1 VEPELSDPNVEAPEG
16 LITRTVVYVVVALVI
31 GFAGGIG
38 YAQAFTGGG
47 DTASDQAADPVAAAE
62 PEPQLDGT
70 QADAVQSEQVPQQ
83 PLVFDIDL
91 TGRPSLGDPDSLVTV
106 VEMTD
111 YECPFCRLH
120 HQQVMAVL
128 LSEYGDR
135 IRYVTIN
142 FPLSSIH
149 PLAFTAALA
158 AECAHN
164 QGLFWQYNDAL
175 FATTE
180 SLVPDTLVAIAAGL
194 GVEMEPFVQC
204 VNSGA
209 TQGLVVRDIQD
220 GQRFGVTGTPTF
232 FINGKKLVGAR
243 AIDIF
248 RQVIDAE
255 LAAAGG

>member
-1 VEPELSDPNVEAPEG
+1 VEPELPDPDVKAPEG

-47 DTASDQAADPVAAAE
+47 DTGPNQVAATGSTAQLDGAQPDTVQSDQA
-62 PEPQLDGT
+62 T
-70 QADAVQSEQVPQQ
+70 QPA
-83 PLVFDIDL
+83 LVFDIDL
-91 TGRPSLGDPDSLVTV
+91 AGRPSLGDPDSPVTV

-111 YECPFCRLH
+111 YECPFCRRH
-120 HQQVMAVL
+120 HSQVMSL
-128 LSEYGDR
+128 ILSEYGDR

-158 AECAHN
+158 AECVHE

-175 FATTE
+175 FAATE

-194 GVEMEPFVQC
+194 GVEIEAFVQC

-209 TQGLVVRDIQD
+209 TQDIVVRDIQD

>member
-1 VEPELSDPNVEAPEG
+1 MEPELPEQDANAPEG
-16 LITRTVVYVVVALVI
+16 LVTRTVVYVVVALVI

-38 YAQAFTGGG
+38 YAQAFTGAN
-47 DTASDQAADPVAAAE
+47 DPASDPAPGQAAATGATG
-62 PEPQLDGT
+62 QLDGADT
-70 QADAVQSEQVPQQ
+70 AQANTPQAGQ

-106 VEMTD
+106 VELTD
-111 YECPFCRLH
+111 YECPFCRRH
-120 HQQVMAVL
+120 HSQVSSLL

-135 IRYVTIN
+135 VRFVTIN
-142 FPLSSIH
+142 FPLTSIH
-149 PLAFTAALA
+149 PLAFAAAQA
-158 AECAHN
+158 AECVHN

-175 FATTE
+175 FASTDA
-180 SLVPDTLVAIAAGL
+180 LVPDTLVSIAAGL
-194 GVEMEPFVQC
+194 GVDVELFVQC
-204 VNSGA
+204 MNSGA
-209 TQGLVVRDIQD
+209 TQDLVVRDIQD

-232 FINGKKLVGAR
+232 FINGKMLVGAR